1 MDLPSQMDGRGESKT
16 ERGRETQETVGEQA
30 KARVMGE
37 VSDSI
42 FRGGGGASLRYDI
55 PRGRPLVL
63 LKTVT
68 M

>member
-42 FRGGGGASLRYDI
+42 FRGGGGGITFLRFS
-55 PRGRPLVL
+55 RGAPARPF
-63 LKTVT
+63 
-68 M
+68 

>member
-42 FRGGGGASLRYDI
+42 FRGGGGGHPVVPNS
-55 PRGRPLVL
+55 RGGPPLSF
-63 LKTVT
+63 
-68 M
+68 